1 MKMIY
6 LYLLISVTEV
16 QKAIDWLMAQRQ
28 KNYGWGD
35 GLETA
40 QALLAVELTKSSTNL
55 ERKLSAKQLE
65 IDLILNLWHHDD
77 PDAVPIDSERLTIG
91 NIALYCLALIA
102 ACRDPR
108 FFYGHDLIGRLFFY
122 LIFLLKV

>member
-1 MKMIY
+1 
-6 LYLLISVTEV
+6 
-16 QKAIDWLMAQRQ
+16 MAQRQ

-35 GLETA
+35 GLDTA
-40 QALLAVELTKSSTNL
+40 QALLALELTKSSTNL

-91 NIALYCLALIA
+91 NIAVYCLALIA
-102 ACRDPR
+102 ACSDPR
-108 FFYGHDLIGRLFFY
+108 FFHGHDLIGRLF
-122 LIFLLKV
+122 L